1 MSPDRTTLT
10 RAEAIRRR
18 KEEEEKRR
26 EKATPKT
33 VARLKPVTTPQPKL
47 KPIASAKTAARPK
60 AVHPVLP
67 KATPSRLRSRYDL
80 AMSTPYGR
88 ENYQQPQAPAL
99 TFPKVE
105 FGPRWFSFLLLV
117 LCVGGL
123 YGLLT
128 QELFLARGAQIA
140 GNQRVSAEQIAGVLG
155 LQNQPVA
162 LLNPAQIE
170 YNILAAY
177 PDLATAQVEI
187 NLPAEVLVRVSERQ
201 PLVAWQQDGQVNW
214 VDGLGYA
221 FPPRGEVAGLVT
233 VTAAGAPPLP
243 ENVSLTQKIGARPFL
258 TPGLLGMVL
267 GLAPHLPEGA
277 TLIFDPNYG
286 LGWSDPRGWKVYFGH
301 SDGDAQLKLQVYQ
314 ALVAYLT
321 ERNLQPALIS
331 VEYPNAPFYRMEQ

>member
-18 KEEEEKRR
+18 KEEEDKRR

-33 VARLKPVTTPQPKL
+33 VARLKPVATPKPKL
-47 KPIASAKTAARPK
+47 KPISQAKSGSKPK
-60 AVHPVLP
+60 VAHPLP

-80 AMSTPYGR
+80 AMSAPYGR
-88 ENYQQPQAPAL
+88 ENYQMPQAPSITL
-99 TFPKVE
+99 PKVE
-105 FGPRWFSFLLLV
+105 FGPRWISFLFLV
-117 LCVGGL
+117 LCVSGL
-123 YGLLT
+123 YALLG
-128 QELFLARGAQIA
+128 QEMFLARGAQIV

-155 LQNQPVA
+155 IQNQPVA

-177 PDLATAQVEI
+177 PDLSAAQVEI
-187 NLPAEVLVRVSERQ
+187 SLPAEVMVRVTERQ
-201 PLVAWQQDGQVNW
+201 PLVAWQQDGKVNW
-214 VDGLGYA
+214 VDGAGYA
-221 FPPRGEVAGLVT
+221 FPPRGELAGLVT
-233 VTAAGAPPLP
+233 VSAAGAPPTPSNLD
-243 ENVSLTQKIGARPFL
+243 LAQTIGARPFL
-258 TPGLLGMVL
+258 TPGLLEMVI
-267 GLAPHLPEGA
+267 GLAPNLPQGA
-277 TLIFDPNYG
+277 TLVFDPNYG